1 MKVINMKTL
10 LATLALA
17 LTFATAP
24 AMAVE
29 NPFSVGTTAQIQ
41 TADAKDGKCGEG
53 MKKAEG
59 KCGEAM
65 KTCMETKT
73 KEECKKDG
81 KCGEG
86 KKKDGKCGEGKCGD
100 SKKKDGEGV
109 KK

>member
-1 MKVINMKTL
+1 MKTL

-59 KCGEAM
+59 KCGGEAM

-86 KKKDGKCGEGKCGD
+86 KCGEGKKKDGKDGESMKKDGKCGEGM
-100 SKKKDGEGV
+100 KK
-109 KK
+109 